1 MRNSPSPY
9 MSVGEVAAHF
19 RVSQT
24 SIYRA
29 RGVFADLRVVEI
41 NGRRMVFRSDV
52 EALDRELAHRAV
64 LPKERARLRPVKKRA

>member
-1 MRNSPSPY
+1 MT
-9 MSVGEVAAHF
+9 VAEAAAHF

-24 SIYRA
+24 SIYKA

-52 EALDRELAHRAV
+52 EALDRELEKRAK
-64 LPKERARLRPVKKRA
+64 LPKERLRLVKKKTA